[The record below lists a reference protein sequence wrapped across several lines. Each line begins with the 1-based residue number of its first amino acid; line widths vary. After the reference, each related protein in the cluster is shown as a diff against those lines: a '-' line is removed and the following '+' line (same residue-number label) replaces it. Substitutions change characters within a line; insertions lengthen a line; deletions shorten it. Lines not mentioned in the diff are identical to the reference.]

1 MFYPLS
7 FLKKKT
13 KQSLRFLSFNPQI
26 SGVERK
32 VSKPKISSRIFLQ
45 GLRDI
50 KKTTSTP
57 PDYIENVCQVKWKSP
72 MSSTGGVVQGPN
84 FAAVTCCTRK

>member
-1 MFYPLS
+1 M
-7 FLKKKT
+7 
-13 KQSLRFLSFNPQI
+13 
-26 SGVERK
+26 
-32 VSKPKISSRIFLQ
+32 FLQ

-57 PDYIENVCQVKWKSP
+57 PDYLENVCQVKWKSP
-72 MSSTGGVVQGPN
+72 MSSTSGVVQGPN